1 MQYSARLEAV
11 NREPGLR
18 ERKKQRTR
26 ETIARVALDLF
37 AERGYHATTL
47 SDVAEAADVSTRT
60 IFSYYAS
67 KEDIVFCD
75 FPSIKEALARAL
87 AERPAG
93 KDALE
98 TVRDFIL
105 SVDLERGGEGH
116 RRWERIIASD
126 DTLRSHKRARLAEI
140 EEVVAGAIADDLSAG
155 EDDVRPQLVAAS
167 LIAAMEVLDGKP
179 DGAATP
185 EDVVDPVIRFL
196 RAGLEAVKTPS
207 EKARSTRA
215 PTRPKTASR

>member
-1 MQYSARLEAV
+1 M

-26 ETIARVALDLF
+26 ETIASVALDLF

-47 SDVAEAADVSTRT
+47 ADIAEAADVSTRT
-60 IFSYYAS
+60 IFSYYPS
-67 KEDIVFCD
+67 KEDILFSD
-75 FPSIKEALARAL
+75 FPELKEALAGAL

-105 SVDLERGGEGH
+105 SVDHGEADERH
-116 RRWERIIASD
+116 RRWDRIIASD
-126 DTLRSHKRARLAEI
+126 ETLRSHKRARLAEI
-140 EEVVAGAIADDLSAG
+140 EALVAAAIADDLDAG
-155 EDDVRPQLVAAS
+155 EGDLRPQLVAAS

-179 DGAATP
+179 ESAATP
-185 EDVVDPVIRFL
+185 DDVAAVVDPVITFL

-207 EKARSTRA
+207 EKARRRRTPA
-215 PTRPKTASR
+215 RPERSASP